1 MQLFGTD
8 TIEILETDIS
18 RLREV
23 EGIGEKRIK
32 QIGESWE
39 RQKEIKNVMLFL
51 QGHGVSTAFA
61 AKIYRQYG
69 SESIQKMQENP
80 YQLADDI
87 WGIGFKTADSIAE
100 KLGIDKEAYIRLRS
114 GILYTLSHLAD
125 EGHVYA
131 EKEQKTDEGKNS
143 VRGME
148 AFFPAGL

>member
-1 MQLFGTD
+1 
-8 TIEILETDIS
+8 
-18 RLREV
+18 
-23 EGIGEKRIK
+23 
-32 QIGESWE
+32 
-39 RQKEIKNVMLFL
+39 MLFL

-125 EGHVYA
+125 EGHVLGRKGA
-131 EKEQKTDEGKNS
+131 AD
-143 VRGME
+143 
-148 AFFPAGL
+148 L